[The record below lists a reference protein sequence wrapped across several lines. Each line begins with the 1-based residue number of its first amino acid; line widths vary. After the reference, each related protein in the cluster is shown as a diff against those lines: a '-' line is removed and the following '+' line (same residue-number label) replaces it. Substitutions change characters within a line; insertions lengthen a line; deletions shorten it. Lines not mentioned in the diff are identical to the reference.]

1 MQQGSKYRSMENQ
14 AWDGVYGRVQHD
26 ERAAA
31 LFVQLA
37 EKDAALRTE
46 RAALFVQANLTV
58 SDAQRRLRRAER
70 FGRTFGIGLRF
81 AVLGPFRV
89 VVMAWRFGVTAFGAA
104 RSPGSVA
111 EPAPAPL
118 PERFLEDHQ
127 LMKLVLQ
134 RAVNDPVLREE
145 MVNLTQ
151 ADIIARIEAQL
162 PQDRRAA

>member
-1 MQQGSKYRSMENQ
+1 MQQGSKYRSKENQ
-14 AWDGVYGRVQHD
+14 AWDGVYGRVRRD

-46 RAALFVQANLTV
+46 RSALFVQANLTV

-70 FGRTFGIGLRF
+70 FGRALGISMRLI
-81 AVLGPFRV
+81 VLAPFRGV
-89 VVMAWRFGVTAFGAA
+89 AMAWRFGVAAFGAA
-104 RSPGSVA
+104 RSPQRVT
-111 EPAPAPL
+111 EPAPSPL
-118 PERFLEDHQ
+118 PERFLEDRQ

-134 RAVNDPVLREE
+134 RAVDDPVLREE

-151 ADIIARIEAQL
+151 ADIIARIEAQ
-162 PQDRRAA
+162 QSQERKAA